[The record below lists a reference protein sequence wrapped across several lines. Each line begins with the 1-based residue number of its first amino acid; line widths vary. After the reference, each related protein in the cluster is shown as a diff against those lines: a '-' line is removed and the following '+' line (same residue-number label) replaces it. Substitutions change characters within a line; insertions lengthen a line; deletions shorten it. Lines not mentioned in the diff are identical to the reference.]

1 MSRDRALQDTA
12 QPRVVLID
20 NYDSFT
26 YNLYQSLRLI
36 TGDVRVFRNDA
47 VPVEDIVSQRPDAIV
62 ISPGPKTPE
71 DAGISRELIRRMGAA
86 CPILG
91 VCLGHQCVNEVFGGR
106 TMHAPRP
113 WHGKVSS
120 IHHDGRTLF
129 TGLPQGLTVARY
141 HSLVAD
147 RDRIGPALEVT
158 AWTDD
163 GLVMGLR
170 HREWPI
176 EGVQFHPESFMTE
189 HGQAMLLNF
198 FARLPRACPA

>member
-1 MSRDRALQDTA
+1 MSRDREQQDTA

-26 YNLYQSLRLI
+26 WNLYQSLRLI
-36 TGDVRVFRNDA
+36 TDEVRVFRNDA
-47 VPVEDIVSQRPDAIV
+47 VSVDAIVALCPDAVV
-62 ISPGPKTPE
+62 ISPGPKTPA
-71 DAGISRELIRRMGAA
+71 DAGISREVVRRMRAT

-91 VCLGHQCVNEVFGGR
+91 VCLGHQCINEVFGGHTVR
-106 TMHAPRP
+106 APRP
-113 WHGKVSS
+113 WHGKVSA
-120 IHHDGRTLF
+120 IHHDGRTVF
-129 TGLPQGLTVARY
+129 AGLPQGLTVARY

-147 RDRIGPALEVT
+147 RDSIGPELEVT

-170 HREWPI
+170 HREWPV

-189 HGQAMLLNF
+189 HGHAMLLNF
-198 FARLPRACPA
+198 FARLPHAHPA